1 MDDVRKMSQP
11 SRKIMDYEGTSCP
24 QENGTSKGTIY
35 MKRFIRTVLIAAAT
49 LAVLFSASTYADAQ
63 GVRAIAQKNDANA
76 PGLIIGPVAAG
87 QEADGLLANLNE
99 KILADFKNALAL
111 AQTKD
116 AAGKDADPIAAP
128 CLAAVIPVLEL
139 ISKDAV
145 TAEGDGVVTKVVK
158 ARILRMKLQS
168 QELQIACAPWK
179 QDARS
184 QILQGAKDVLGLLF
198 GAMKFGLL

>member
-1 MDDVRKMSQP
+1 MKYFLRP
-11 SRKIMDYEGTSCP
+11 SIFS
-24 QENGTSKGTIY
+24 
-35 MKRFIRTVLIAAAT
+35 VAIAIFLAAPMI
-49 LAVLFSASTYADAQ
+49 ADAQ
-63 GVRAIAQKNDANA
+63 GLKAIAQKNDVNA
-76 PGLIIGPVAAG
+76 PGGIVGTVAPG

-99 KILADFKNALAL
+99 RILADFKNALAL
-111 AQTKD
+111 AETKD
-116 AAGKDADPIAAP
+116 AAGKQADPIAAP

-145 TAEGDGVVTKVVK
+145 ATEGDGVVTKVVK

-184 QILQGAKDVLGLLF
+184 QIIQGSKDILGLLF

>member
-1 MDDVRKMSQP
+1 M
-11 SRKIMDYEGTSCP
+11 
-24 QENGTSKGTIY
+24 N
-35 MKRFIRTVLIAAAT
+35 RFNRLTMIAAAVA
-49 LAVLFSASTYADAQ
+49 AVLITVPTIAVAQ
-63 GVRAIAQKNDANA
+63 GALKTIAQKNDINA
-76 PGLIIGPVAAG
+76 PGGLIGPVAAG

-116 AAGKDADPIAAP
+116 TAGKLADPIAAP
-128 CLAAVIPVLEL
+128 CLDAVIPVLEL

-145 TAEGDGVVTKVVK
+145 AAEGDGIVTKVVK

-184 QILQGAKDVLGLLF
+184 QIIQGGKDVLGLLF

>member
-1 MDDVRKMSQP
+1 
-11 SRKIMDYEGTSCP
+11 
-24 QENGTSKGTIY
+24 
-35 MKRFIRTVLIAAAT
+35 MKHFYRHALIATAA
-49 LAVLFSASTYADAQ
+49 LAFFLAAPTFASAQ
-63 GVRAIAQKNDANA
+63 GLKSLAQKNDAN
-76 PGLIIGPVAAG
+76 PPIGTVGPVATG

-99 KILADFKNALAL
+99 RILADFKNALAL

-139 ISKDAV
+139 ISKDAAV
-145 TAEGDGVVTKVVK
+145 VEGDGIVTKVVK

-184 QILQGAKDVLGLLF
+184 QIIQGGKDVLGLLF